1 MLTKYVDAMSK
12 RDPFDGLWRVG
23 TRRDITHDI
32 FGDLFKDIQ
41 WPDGIRTSTRSY
53 RCETND
59 VEMIASFD
67 LPGVKPGDIEINA
80 VDQRLTIVYTLR
92 DKKHSQE
99 YDIDNNY
106 DASAAQAR
114 LEHGVLEIR
123 FPRVTRTKGKKIA
136 IEVK

>member
-32 FGDLFKDIQ
+32 FSDLFKNAQ
-41 WPDGIRTSTRSY
+41 WPDGIRTSTRSS
-53 RCETND
+53 RCEMNEI
-59 VEMIASFD
+59 EMIASFD
-67 LPGVKPGDIEINA
+67 LPGVKPGDIEISA
-80 VDQRLTIVYTLR
+80 VDQRLIIVYTLR

-114 LEHGVLEIR
+114 LEHGVLEVR